1 MEIWKDIEEFKGHYQ
16 ISNLGRVKSLERYIL
31 QKNGKY
37 YPLKEKIMK
46 LDKGN
51 SGYFRITLRLNGK
64 YKRYSVHRLVTKY
77 FLKDG
82 SKYFN
87 DNNYTINHKNGI
99 KTDNRVENLEWCTF
113 SQNSTHSYYILGN
126 KKYNNT
132 SGIYPKQRVAQIDI
146 LTNTIINKFN
156 SIREAKDITGICHIS
171 CVCRGVRKSAGGY
184 YWKYLD

>member
-64 YKRYSVHRLVTKY
+64 YKRYSVHRLVAKY
-77 FLKDG
+77 FLKTVV
-82 SKYFN
+82 N
-87 DNNYTINHKNGI
+87 
-99 KTDNRVENLEWCTF
+99 
-113 SQNSTHSYYILGN
+113 ILM
-126 KKYNNT
+126 
-132 SGIYPKQRVAQIDI
+132 
-146 LTNTIINKFN
+146 II
-156 SIREAKDITGICHIS
+156 IIQ
-171 CVCRGVRKSAGGY
+171 
-184 YWKYLD
+184 